1 MALGPRSWIILL
13 APAYGLYLW
22 LKLLAILLVPA
33 LGSHS
38 WPLPL
43 VKQIGFR
50 ASPLLLVL
58 SVLAF
63 AHQLLASAPTPCLAG
78 NHSQRLLLGVA
89 MWCFGLVF

>member
-1 MALGPRSWIILL
+1 
-13 APAYGLYLW
+13 
-22 LKLLAILLVPA
+22 
-33 LGSHS
+33 
-38 WPLPL
+38 L